1 MSGFSV
7 GNPSTAR
14 EKKSSLP
21 LRLKERIVL
30 HQVHPLKLAVDW
42 VTGFAAAWLFWE
54 QELFAALLVGLIPS
68 VVVSAYMVSR
78 TDLARYRDTALGKY
92 VLSER
97 TRPNDQARLAG
108 MVIMWGGAWWN
119 SIPVAAAGLAVILL
133 AWGKGLLVKEKGDSP
148 RAS

>member
-7 GNPSTAR
+7 GNPSAAR
-14 EKKSSLP
+14 EKKTSLP
-21 LRLKERIVL
+21 LRLKERILL
-30 HQVHPLKLAVDW
+30 HQVHPVKLAVDW
-42 VTGFAAAWLFWE
+42 VTGFAAAWFFWE
-54 QELFAALLVGLIPS
+54 KEIVVALIVGLIPS

-78 TDLARYRDTALGKY
+78 TDLARYRDTALGRY

-97 TRPNDQARLAG
+97 TRPNDQVRLAG

-133 AWGKGLLVKEKGDSP
+133 AWGRGLLVKEKGDSP